1 MTRRMW
7 GVVAAALAALAVSM
21 GSGDNDAQT
30 RTAVAGCKGH
40 IAIVDVS
47 QGKYPSI
54 ADHIRDS
61 WTVGQP
67 KTLRVNRAGASERR
81 SRLLRWWQAR
91 HPQPKGDHMDLDEQA
106 PAMARATW
114 RADVRAVPEGQNRS
128 QGASMGAQLR
138 GVPNGACFRWRFV
151 A

>member
-1 MTRRMW
+1 MTRATLSAL
-7 GVVAAALAALAVSM
+7 AAALAALVVSLS
-21 GSGDNDAQT
+21 SGDSDAQT
-30 RTAVAGCKGH
+30 KTSAAGCKGH
-40 IAIVDVS
+40 VATVDVS
-47 QGKYPSI
+47 TSKYPAI

-91 HPQPKGDHMDLDEQA
+91 HPQPKGDHLDLDEQA

-114 RADVRAVPEGQNRS
+114 KADVRPVPEGENRS
-128 QGASMGAQLR
+128 QGANMGAQLR
-138 GVPNGACFRWRFV
+138 GVPNGGCFRWRFTR
-151 A
+151 